1 MKTLNK
7 EEKLK
12 FTNLSEELAK
22 HGFSFLDEF
31 SNGMKWSKE
40 TESWPWVVGIW
51 ENDFN
56 NIHDWTV
63 YDNIYG
69 SRDVPTF
76 EEASTILLQ
85 RIKQT
90 KMNVENEW
98 KEIDSTDDEA
108 MRWDE
113 IAKWVKGNDSIA
125 IREVTS
131 WIVVKDI
138 NGIRETVSFSD
149 RADAYGYVR
158 DFLKKDDK

>member
-1 MKTLNK
+1 MKTLSK

-22 HGFSFLDEF
+22 CGFSFLNEF
-31 SNGMKWSKE
+31 SNGMTWSKK

-51 ENDFN
+51 ENDLN

-69 SRDVPTF
+69 MQDVPTF

-85 RIKQT
+85 RIKQM

-98 KEIDSTDDEA
+98 KEIDSADDET

-138 NGIRETVSFSD
+138 NGIQETVTFSD

-158 DFLKKDDK
+158 DFIKKDDK